1 MEPTVENDTYVSYL
15 LPIPL
20 MHIGIV
26 KLKSRLWFAG
36 IVNFD

>member
-1 MEPTVENDTYVSYL
+1 LRMNDTYISYI
-15 LPIPL
+15 LPVPL
-20 MHIGIV
+20 VHIGIV